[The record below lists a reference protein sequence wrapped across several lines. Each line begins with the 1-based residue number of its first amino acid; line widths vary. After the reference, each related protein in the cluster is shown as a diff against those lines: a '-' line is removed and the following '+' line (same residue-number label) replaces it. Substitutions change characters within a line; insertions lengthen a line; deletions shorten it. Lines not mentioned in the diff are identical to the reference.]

1 MEIPM
6 FTSKGQSEGSYV
18 VIGMPEEEY
27 RKDPAVNKSTLWE
40 MRKSP
45 AHYKYALD
53 HPQPDTPA
61 LKFGRALHMA
71 VLEPDAYSK
80 HYAVGID
87 ADRRTKA
94 GREQWDAF
102 QAANADREIIS
113 SADHDVIVEM
123 YSAVWNAAGKLL
135 NKTGREIPAF
145 WRDPDTGIK
154 CKCRWDAIDN
164 RLNCYKVIDL
174 KTCADASTEAFTKD
188 ALKYGYDVQAA
199 HYLRGFRAVYG
210 KKKVDFYFVC
220 IEKTPPYA
228 VNVIKASDSFIERG
242 TWILMDLMN
251 KLGECRKTD
260 AWPSYGNNE
269 LVLPE
274 WAVIPE

>member
-71 VLEPDAYSK
+71 VLEPEAYSK
-80 HYAVGID
+80 RYIVSID

-102 QAANADREIIS
+102 LAANADREIIS
-113 SADHDVIVEM
+113 KEDHDVITEM
-123 YSAVWNAAGKLL
+123 YETVWREAW
-135 NKTGREIPAF
+135 KTLMDTAREIPAF
-145 WRDPDTGIK
+145 WTDEATGIQ
-154 CKCRWDAIDN
+154 CKCRWDAMSN
-164 RLNCYKVIDL
+164 KLGRYTVVDL
-174 KTCADASTEAFTKD
+174 KTCADASTAAFTKD
-188 ALKYGYDVQAA
+188 ALRYGYDVQAA
-199 HYLRGFRAVYG
+199 HYLRAYRAMYG
-210 KKKVDFYFVC
+210 VHADFYFVC
-220 IEKTPPYA
+220 VEKTPPYA
-228 VNVIKASDSFIERG
+228 VNVIKASDSFVERG
-242 TWILMDLMN
+242 TWILMDLLE
-251 KLGECRKTD
+251 KVKECRRMQS
-260 AWPSYGNNE
+260 WPCYGNSE
-269 LVLPE
+269 MVLPE
-274 WAVIPE
+274 WAVIPDD